1 MIDLDSLSIIEKT
14 FVGPIGNFL
23 PSWARHN
30 SPSPQR
36 GRLGRQRESFCRKE
50 WTMLERSPSPSR
62 RARLGAVVRRALS
75 WPARVAEARRT
86 LAFLGQMSNREL
98 SDIGLL
104 RSDLA
109 HCAALPLDEDPTHK
123 LAQLRAARA
132 WYAPGRSTPRQGLA
146 AVVRPESRQGIED
159 GDERSR
165 LVGADHGDPS
175 LFVMDYLTN
184 IRWTDQ

>member
-1 MIDLDSLSIIEKT
+1 
-14 FVGPIGNFL
+14 
-23 PSWARHN
+23 
-30 SPSPQR
+30 
-36 GRLGRQRESFCRKE
+36 
-50 WTMLERSPSPSR
+50 MLERSPSPRR
-62 RARLGAVVRRALS
+62 RARLGAVVQRVLN
-75 WPARVAEARRT
+75 WPARVAEARR
-86 LAFLGQMSNREL
+86 ALGLLGRMSDREL
-98 SDIGLL
+98 RDIGLL
-104 RSDLA
+104 RSDLVD
-109 HCAALPLDEDPTHK
+109 CAALPLDEDPTHK